1 MADLQRVD
9 LQLESGAERTSVWE
23 TDHIQIMRARLA
35 PGGALPHHRSNA
47 NVVLVPMSGTLQL
60 TLDGHTEVFGVGEAL
75 SVPYDTPMDVSNAGD
90 DEAVFIILKTPH
102 PKAFSPG

>member
-9 LQLESGAERTSVWE
+9 LQLESGPERTSVWE

-35 PGGALPHHRSNA
+35 PGGALPHHNSNS
-47 NVVLVPMSGTLQL
+47 NVLLVPMQGTIELA
-60 TLDGHTEVFGVGEAL
+60 TPESTEVFGVGEAL

-90 DEAVFIILKTPH
+90 GEAVFIILKTPH
-102 PKAFSPG
+102 PKMMT

>member
-9 LQLESGAERTSVWE
+9 LQLASGPERTSVWE

-35 PGGALPHHRSNA
+35 PGGALPPHRSNS
-47 NVVLVPMSGTLQL
+47 NVLLVPMSGTLQL
-60 TLDGHTEVFGVGEAL
+60 SLDGRTEVFGVGEAL
-75 SVPYDTPMDVSNAGD
+75 GVPYDTQMDVSNAGD

-102 PKAFSPG
+102 PKMME